1 MTPLFWQH
9 GQIDDEG
16 RHQDGPLQHVDEVH
30 GDMVGIISEW
40 IAYRPVQ
47 TSIRTGQ
54 RQTTD
59 LPDSTSLRGGFRY
72 FKSVQDHV
80 KGRGKSLGQQ
90 SLHVDEQHE
99 AKHNLMHLYKRCM
112 SVSWSYIHVSVHR

>member
-80 KGRGKSLGQQ
+80 KGRGPQRSNVGRILPSLRYYPRYHLLFYHGVF
-90 SLHVDEQHE
+90 VD
-99 AKHNLMHLYKRCM
+99 
-112 SVSWSYIHVSVHR
+112 